1 MKRNLFIVIIIIFVL
16 VVLSRIFLWNG
27 NEKIKN
33 QFIFAKIERG
43 NLENTVSSTGTINP
57 VKTVNIGTQVSGE
70 ISHLYADFNDKVY
83 KGKLLAVLDTTV
95 LKASVINAEAG
106 VQRQKAQLKL
116 AEDSYQRDLRLFKK
130 GLISD
135 ADFLPVKTN
144 LETQRAALIS
154 AETNLKSAKRNLNYA
169 YIRSPINGTVIER
182 TVEEGQTEAAR
193 FNAPTL
199 FVVAEDLS
207 KMQIHALVD
216 ESDIGQIRVG
226 QKARFTVEAYP
237 DKVFLGTVKQIRL
250 QPQTIQNVVN
260 YTVIVDA
267 PNKDKLL
274 LPGMTATID
283 FIIQQRKNALL
294 VPNTALQFRPTQ
306 QMLLSFQKNREKRLS
321 NLPDSVRAKI
331 KSRMKN
337 PHRFAES
344 RGGNSFGLNSNR
356 NHSARIWF
364 LDPKGNLGME
374 QIKIGATDGIKTEII
389 RGRHIREGMTVITG
403 FTNNALKSA
412 KSSPR
417 FRRRPLF

>member
-1 MKRNLFIVIIIIFVL
+1 MKRNLFIVIIIILVL
-16 VVLSRIFLWNG
+16 VAVSRIFLWNG

-33 QFIFAKIERG
+33 RFIFAKIERG

-83 KGKLLAVLDTTV
+83 KGELLAVLDTTV
-95 LKASVINAEAG
+95 LKASVTNAEAG

-116 AEDSYQRDLRLFKK
+116 AEDSYKRDLRLFKK

-135 ADFLPVKTN
+135 AEFLPVKTN

-154 AETNLKSAKRNLNYA
+154 AETNLKSAERNLNYA

-237 DKVFLGTVKQIRL
+237 DKIFFGTVKQIRL

-283 FIIQQRKNALL
+283 FIIQQRKNVLL
-294 VPNTALQFRPTQ
+294 IPNTALQFRPSQ
-306 QMLLSFQKNREKRLS
+306 QMILSFLKKRERRLK

-331 KSRMKN
+331 KSRIGKL
-337 PHRFAES
+337 PKLAES
-344 RGGNSFGLNSNR
+344 RGGFMGSSNWKSK
-356 NHSARIWF
+356 HGAQIWF
-364 LDPKGNLGME
+364 LDPNGNLNME
-374 QIKIGATDGIKTEII
+374 RIKTGATDGIKTEIV
-389 RGRHIREGMTVITG
+389 RGRHIHEGMTIIAG
-403 FTNNALKSA
+403 FASNAIKSE
-412 KSSPR
+412 KSGPR